1 MNAQSPAAGQ
11 NYEYAVSIE
20 KIQSRTKKLCLAVV
34 SAALCTLMFWLSM
47 GTADYVRVM
56 KFHERPLFCVASD
69 LNEQGGCFY
78 GFGYSFDISCR
89 SMPTAIFAETR
100 AIGYPLAFEAR
111 ADERETLGLTSMT

>member
-1 MNAQSPAAGQ
+1 MNDQSPAAGQ

-56 KFHERPLFCVASD
+56 KLHERPLFCVASD

-78 GFGYSFDISCR
+78 GFGYSFVIEGDFADGAAESGKIKGAT
-89 SMPTAIFAETR
+89 MYIFGMKA
-100 AIGYPLAFEAR
+100 GH
-111 ADERETLGLTSMT
+111 TSEK